1 MQRICLTMKFDL
13 WIGSRELNFS
23 SEALKK
29 WSLNST
35 LTLDLQSWFKV
46 TETIQLGAFYELES
60 NWVNRGVKLQ
70 TQIFIHVFFVVFFC
84 TLTSDLENW
93 FKVVAHRL
101 FMDTSVMK
109 IESDLATRK
118 RKYMLQRN
126 RIIVNSEAS
135 SPETSLPL
143 WVLFLLYWLQCSR
156 QKFWS
161 LSFSHSLHRSPDLLK
176 IWKLISTCVLKQ
188 ALTKKKLQNLHAR
201 IETCLS
207 WIQQEN

>member
-70 TQIFIHVFFVVFFC
+70 TQIFIHVFFVVFFLHFDLWSRKLVQSRC
-84 TLTSDLENW
+84 TPSIYGHFSNEDWVWLSHKEKEIHAPT
-93 FKVVAHRL
+93 
-101 FMDTSVMK
+101 
-109 IESDLATRK
+109 K
-118 RKYMLQRN
+118 RN
-126 RIIVNSEAS
+126 H
-135 SPETSLPL
+135 
-143 WVLFLLYWLQCSR
+143 C
-156 QKFWS
+156 
-161 LSFSHSLHRSPDLLK
+161 
-176 IWKLISTCVLKQ
+176 KL
-188 ALTKKKLQNLHAR
+188 
-201 IETCLS
+201 
-207 WIQQEN
+207 